1 MSKCRFVLFYLTLKL
16 MCCFSVSDASFPHIV
31 PKRLQFFEYES
42 IHLSCKTD
50 NSTDMTVLRTVK
62 EIDISRNASNWM
74 TSRGFGTV
82 NPAFSADSGA
92 YWCEDKEGHK
102 SNTINI
108 SVTGLLK
115 TENVIDIFDQVKC
128 FSIIKKNALT

>member
-74 TSRGFGTV
+74 TSRGSGTV
-82 NPAFSADSGA
+82 NPAFAADSGA

-115 TENVIDIFDQVKC
+115 TENVIKIFDQVKC
-128 FSIIKKNALT
+128 FSIIKKMP